1 MEVTLLVGDERDLHV
16 YKRLLRLLDE
26 LDIQKKQLDFD
37 LKFDVLTRTVAI
49 LEKYRQVLVFYC

>member
-1 MEVTLLVGDERDLHV
+1 MSSIGDERDLHV

-49 LEKYRQVLVFYC
+49 LEKYHQVSFSYEY

>member
-1 MEVTLLVGDERDLHV
+1 M

-49 LEKYRQVLVFYC
+49 LEKYHQVSFSYEY